1 MHKLTRFCMLLI
13 GVPFVLAGCGAP
25 KDDTPKLEG
34 EVKIE
39 NLPEGAPVPGEGK
52 GANMQADQSKDGG

>member
-1 MHKLTRFCMLLI
+1 MLLI